1 LLAIA
6 ISCTVDG
13 IDGETSMLDSVTAP
27 SKVVA
32 FYNITQDNTGSVT
45 ITQMEEQSLTISIMA
60 MTLLQLLLY
69 CRVKAQLTFIK
80 KVATL
85 LKIVAI
91 GITGLK
97 METTQNLVV
106 SFREKKLDVV
116 ITNDLVISKK

>member
-1 LLAIA
+1 
-6 ISCTVDG
+6 
-13 IDGETSMLDSVTAP
+13 MLDSVTAP

-45 ITQMEEQSLTISIMA
+45 ITQMEKEQSLTISIMA

-85 LKIVAI
+85 LK
-91 GITGLK
+91 
-97 METTQNLVV
+97 
-106 SFREKKLDVV
+106 
-116 ITNDLVISKK
+116 

>member
-85 LKIVAI
+85 LK
-91 GITGLK
+91 
-97 METTQNLVV
+97 
-106 SFREKKLDVV
+106 
-116 ITNDLVISKK
+116 

>member
-1 LLAIA
+1 
-6 ISCTVDG
+6 
-13 IDGETSMLDSVTAP
+13 
-27 SKVVA
+27 
-32 FYNITQDNTGSVT
+32 
-45 ITQMEEQSLTISIMA
+45 MEEQSLTISIMA

>member
-1 LLAIA
+1 LLIA

-45 ITQMEEQSLTISIMA
+45 ITQMEGAVSYDIYYGDDTTA
-60 MTLLQLLLY
+60 AVTVLQG
-69 CRVKAQLTFIK
+69 KAQLTFIK

-85 LKIVAI
+85 LK
-91 GITGLK
+91 
-97 METTQNLVV
+97 
-106 SFREKKLDVV
+106 
-116 ITNDLVISKK
+116 